1 MSNQPINSKANTNF
15 SSTSGGQ
22 HDALLGLDAQHQA
35 AQTLLQNNSLS
46 AAQIA
51 QLMNNYKL
59 TPATLMSELCDWWT
73 PAPFLQYLGAEIASA
88 ISRGG
93 CGLLISAPPR
103 HGKSKLITVA
113 TPLWTLENFP
123 DKNIIVST
131 YGADLST
138 DFTREV
144 KDIIKANQSKL
155 SVRIRRDV
163 DRAADFLTV
172 EGGGLKAVGLRG
184 TITGRGANVFILDD
198 YIKEPKE
205 ALSNDYLE
213 SLKTWYATVAR
224 TRLEPDAVVIIV
236 ATRWVTNDLHG
247 HIERLE
253 MRRSRKFYRIIKIKA
268 IAGKKDK
275 DTGEW
280 VEDPQLPDVLG
291 RAPGLPLFPERY
303 GREQLEDIIDELGA
317 RWFEAMFQQNP
328 SDSESSVTNVQNLR
342 FIGRKEYEE
351 FLSGFSNTQQRRRF
365 KRRRSWDL
373 ASTKEAGDFTAGVL
387 ATYDIETEKL
397 YIENAIHGQF
407 SAGRVEDVFSEA
419 ADLEAN
425 GGDHPDTEYILE
437 QEPGSSGAYTTEH
450 FKTLC
455 PYRKLRVVKAASE
468 GSKMLKA
475 QPLIAATER
484 HNVVFVVDDPADYSK
499 VTWVNKWIDEFA
511 VFPEGAHDD
520 LMDASSSLYNDVTGK
535 RPLGGAWGRS
545 KSAAAIA
552 DRLKSRQEKELNNIG
567 GFDVHG
573 GRGGGAKT
581 ERALAD
587 EVPFRSGAGTWG
599 RATDESRGR
608 SSTKTTKTITDSKK
622 LGIKVIR

>member
-1 MSNQPINSKANTNF
+1 MTQVPYDQQAFDQQHIHDLAAKAAAG
-15 SSTSGGQ
+15 SGQ
-22 HDALLGLDAQHQA
+22 D
-35 AQTLLQNNSLS
+35 NRLS
-46 AAQIA
+46 QAQIA
-51 QLMNNYKL
+51 QLIGNYKL

-88 ISRGG
+88 IARGG
-93 CGLLISAPPR
+93 CGLLVSAPPR

-123 DKNIIVST
+123 EKNVIVST
-131 YGADLST
+131 YGEDLST

-163 DRAADFLTV
+163 DRAANFVT
-172 EGGGLKAVGLRG
+172 EQGGGLKAVGLRG
-184 TITGRGANVFILDD
+184 TITGRGANVFIIDD

-205 ALSNDYLE
+205 ALNHQYLE

-224 TRLEPDAVVIIV
+224 TRLEPGAVVIIV

-268 IAGKKDK
+268 IAGKKDR

-280 VEDPQLPDVLG
+280 VDDPSYPDLLG
-291 RAPGLPLFPERY
+291 RAPGTPLFPERY
-303 GREQLEDIIDELGA
+303 GREALEDIIDELGA

-328 SDSESSVTNVQNLR
+328 NDSDASATNVQNLR
-342 FIGRKEYEE
+342 FIGRREYEE
-351 FLSGFSNTQQRRRF
+351 FLAGFSATAQRRRF

-387 ATYDIETEKL
+387 GTYDIETEKL
-397 YIENAIHGQF
+397 YVEGAIHGQF

-419 ADLEAN
+419 ADLESN
-425 GGDHPDTEYILE
+425 GGDHPDVEYILE
-437 QEPGSSGAYTTEH
+437 QEPGSSGIYAVEH

-468 GSKMLKA
+468 GSKLLKS
-475 QPLIAATER
+475 QPFLAATEK
-484 HNVVFVVDDPADYSK
+484 HQIVFVVDDPSDYSK
-499 VTWVNKWIDEFA
+499 VGWVNKFIDEFA

-520 LMDASSSLYNDVTGK
+520 LMDAAASLYNDVTGK

-545 KSAAAIA
+545 RSAAAVQE
-552 DRLKSRQEKELNNIG
+552 RLQAKDERQRN
-567 GFDVHG
+567 
-573 GRGGGAKT
+573 AKGYST
-581 ERALAD
+581 AAEERVKAD

-599 RATDESRGR
+599 RDSAAKGR
-608 SSTKTTKTITDSKK
+608 SSTGGSKK
-622 LGIKVIR
+622 LGIRVLR